1 MYEINDKEL
10 NKFIAKLNSDPVLY
24 DVRCELSIVYPD
36 VDLETAKAYYERI
49 EPENRHLYS
58 IVTSRYFN
66 PYTTNVEYA
75 LNAARNISKHNNDTF
90 VLSIEDKQWK
100 ACYGDIRDFSEVV
113 GDNPAE
119 VTCKAI
125 YEYFRDF
132 K

>member
-1 MYEINDKEL
+1 MNDKEL
-10 NKFIAKLNSDPVLY
+10 NKFIAKLNGDPVVY
-24 DVRCELSIVYPD
+24 DVRCELGIVYS
-36 VDLETAKAYYERI
+36 DLLLDEAKSMVEKV

-58 IVTSRYFN
+58 ITTSRH
-66 PYTTNVEYA
+66 YTNYSSDVSLA
-75 LNAARNISKHNNDTF
+75 LNPARNIAKENYDTF

-113 GDNPAE
+113 GEHPAE

-125 YEYFRDF
+125 YEYFKDF